1 MRNIRSSQ
9 KTPIL
14 FVGFIRSEHAARVF
28 DVIKQQKPSKLFM
41 AVDGPRKNHPH
52 DIENI
57 KKIRE
62 LVNSI
67 DWECDLK
74 TRFLDNN
81 LGCKHAVSTAISWFF
96 EHVDRGIILEEDCV
110 PNLSFFNFCSELLD
124 RYKSDERIMQIS
136 GNNYI
141 KDKLKI
147 KDSYYFSALN
157 DIWGWATWRRA
168 WQHFDLSMPNYQ
180 EYKKRKL
187 LKKYVGFRDI
197 ASWLEIYLDR
207 AASSSVDIW
216 SSHWSYA
223 IARNNGLTIVP
234 KYNLVKNIG
243 FDGTGTNS
251 QNDSW
256 GYYDKFKTVEIG
268 ELSHP
273 NIISSNRELDRLR
286 FSVIRKTDPRF
297 TFKNIVRRFFTRINL
312 SIKKVFND

>member
-1 MRNIRSSQ
+1 
-9 KTPIL
+9 
-14 FVGFIRSEHAARVF
+14 
-28 DVIKQQKPSKLFM
+28 
-41 AVDGPRKNHPH
+41 
-52 DIENI
+52 
-57 KKIRE
+57 
-62 LVNSI
+62 
-67 DWECDLK
+67 
-74 TRFLDNN
+74 
-81 LGCKHAVSTAISWFF
+81 
-96 EHVDRGIILEEDCV
+96 
-110 PNLSFFNFCSELLD
+110 
-124 RYKSDERIMQIS
+124 
-136 GNNYI
+136 
-141 KDKLKI
+141 
-147 KDSYYFSALN
+147 
-157 DIWGWATWRRA
+157 
-168 WQHFDLSMPNYQ
+168 
-180 EYKKRKL
+180 
-187 LKKYVGFRDI
+187 DI